1 MRFLRQTA
9 EDNLK
14 KVEEKRMQNVQI
26 LLANEIPGRQAP
38 PIQVAPLIS

>member
-1 MRFLRQTA
+1 MKFLRQTA

-26 LLANEIPGRQAP
+26 LLANEIPGR
-38 PIQVAPLIS
+38 